1 MNTFIVTIERKKN
14 RYGLNGD
21 ETVRKTESFV
31 SFCGVIK
38 FFNEANLQTW
48 LSSSIEIFIVHGVF
62 FFHYLFDPIIAKD

>member
-38 FFNEANLQTW
+38 FFNEANL
-48 LSSSIEIFIVHGVF
+48 
-62 FFHYLFDPIIAKD
+62 